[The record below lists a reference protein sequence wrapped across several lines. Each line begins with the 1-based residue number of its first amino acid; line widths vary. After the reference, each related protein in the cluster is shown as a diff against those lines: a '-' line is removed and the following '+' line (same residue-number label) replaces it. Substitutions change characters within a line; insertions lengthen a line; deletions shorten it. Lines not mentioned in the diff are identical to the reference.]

1 MINLSSKK
9 GFLISSGCVVA
20 LMLILFA
27 WRVHIDE
34 QQIEANIDERV
45 KSAAL
50 RVASSVQPLVYNLY
64 QKATDRRFTEE
75 TASAILDAELEA
87 DFIYVIKVFGNFG
100 HLFMGKYK
108 SAQGEFVT
116 FDANSSAPI
125 SDLLQRES
133 LRMPVDM
140 NGMTIGNIEV
150 EYSYDSRLDELLK
163 IALAEFVQVTLLS
176 VLIILLFLMVRKRS
190 QEKNRAQ
197 RAFEDLSELQIKLLA
212 SEQQLKSVN
221 QTLELKVDQRTQE
234 LQERNLELL
243 LATELADE
251 ANKAKSMFLANM
263 SHEIRTPMNG
273 VIGLSQLLLRTDLSE
288 EQRNYVEKLRYSSNN
303 LLHIINDILDLS
315 KIEAGKFSIEHRV
328 FDFQDMLD
336 SVVDTAKFKADEKNL
351 DLVVDV
357 VQPFPMMVNGDSV
370 RCSQILSNL
379 LSNAIKFT
387 EEGRVTL
394 SIKRDFKRGEQSV
407 EPDTKSLDYVS
418 IEVSDTGIGI
428 SSDQQE
434 HLFSAFT
441 QADES
446 TSRKYGGTGL
456 GLAICKHLINLMG
469 GDGIKLES
477 KLGEGSTFTFK
488 LDLPLAEKTAVKDPS
503 ETTLRSADK
512 EQKKMPDVT
521 DALSSQDAR
530 SNHDGASTSDDKKTW
545 LSDVLHN
552 KTVLLVEDVLVNR
565 VVARAMLE
573 QAGMQVEE
581 AVNGLEAVEQVQEK
595 QYDLIVMDIQ
605 MPKMD
610 GYEATRAIRCFT
622 NYSTTPIV
630 AMTAN
635 AMAED
640 IEQSTAAG
648 MNGHIS
654 KPIQLDQVISVLES
668 FLQT

>member
-1 MINLSSKK
+1 
-9 GFLISSGCVVA
+9 
-20 LMLILFA
+20 MLILFA

>member
-9 GFLISSGCVVA
+9 GFLISSGCVIA
-20 LMLILFA
+20 LMLVLFA

-45 KSAAL
+45 KGAAL

-64 QKATDRRFTEE
+64 QQATDRRFTEE
-75 TASAILDAELEA
+75 TASAILDAELDA
-87 DFIYVIKVFGNFG
+87 DFIHVIKVYGNFG

-116 FDANSSAPI
+116 FDANSSAPL

-163 IALAEFVQVTLLS
+163 IVLAELLQVTLLS

-190 QEKNRAQ
+190 EEKNRAQ
-197 RAFEDLSELQIKLLA
+197 RAFEDLSELQIKLMA
-212 SEQQLKSVN
+212 SEQQLKFVN

-273 VIGLSQLLLRTDLSE
+273 VIGLSQFLSRTNLSA
-288 EQRNYVEKLRYSSNN
+288 EQRNYVDKLQYSSNN
-303 LLHIINDILDLS
+303 LLHIINDILDIS
-315 KIEAGKFSIEHRV
+315 KIEAGKFSIEHKV

-336 SVVDTAKFKADEKNL
+336 SVLDTAKFKADEKNL
-351 DLVVDV
+351 DLVVNV

-370 RCSQILSNL
+370 RCSQVLSNL

-394 SIKRDFKRGEQSV
+394 TIKREFKREAQSTAR
-407 EPDTKSLDYVS
+407 DTESIDY
-418 IEVSDTGIGI
+418 IGIQVSDTGIGI
-428 SSDQQE
+428 SSEQQE
-434 HLFSAFT
+434 QLFSAFT

-469 GDGIKLES
+469 GDGVKLES
-477 KLGEGSTFTFK
+477 KLGEGSTFIFK
-488 LDLPLAEKTAVKDPS
+488 LKLPLAEKNAVKDPS
-503 ETTLRSADK
+503 EMTLRSADK
-512 EQKKMPDVT
+512 EQSKTPDVT
-521 DALSSQDAR
+521 DVPSNQDALSKQDDAP
-530 SNHDGASTSDDKKTW
+530 ASDLEKTW
-545 LSDVLHN
+545 LSDILHN

-573 QAGMQVEE
+573 QAGMEVEE
-581 AVNGLEAVEQVQEK
+581 AINGVEAVDKVQEK

-605 MPKMD
+605 MPEMD
-610 GYEATRAIRCFT
+610 GYEATQAIRGFS

-640 IEQSTAAG
+640 IEQSAAAG

-668 FLQT
+668 FF